1 MYVKF
6 CNPRNKTMEIIQILV
21 VTVFYLGHPVPYKN
35 FTEINKHLLFKQ
47 FFLNIVFSPLAFFF
61 CFHFF
66 SKTFCV
72 SQWTRITLN

>member
-1 MYVKF
+1 MD
-6 CNPRNKTMEIIQILV
+6 IIQILV

-61 CFHFF
+61 VSTFFPKLFVFHSGPESHLN
-66 SKTFCV
+66 SK
-72 SQWTRITLN
+72 